1 MFIEWW
7 KPAHLKYCLVGLKAN
22 HAALLAR
29 GLAFDVLRRPEGEW
43 PEWLLSEDQRDLRF
57 IDLDGTG
64 PMMNVPP
71 DESPLRDYL
80 SATESTFFKA
90 RDEADR
96 CGITSSFYT
105 EIHRLL
111 AVDCFSV
118 VDFSGHPST
127 SELTKIM
134 LSGLQTRQRALG
146 KLLKAH

>member
-7 KPAHLKYCLVGLKAN
+7 NPAHLKYCLVGLKAN

-57 IDLDGTG
+57 IDLDGAG

-71 DESPLRDYL
+71 DEVPLRDYL
-80 SATESTFFKA
+80 SATESVFFKA
-90 RDEADR
+90 RGEADLR
-96 CGITSSFYT
+96 GITNAFDA

-111 AVDCFSV
+111 AVDFSSV
-118 VDFSGHPST
+118 VDFSGHPSA
-127 SELTKIM
+127 SNLTKIM
-134 LSGLQTRQRALG
+134 LSGLKARQRELG
-146 KLLKAH
+146 KLLRDG